1 MLLVQLRSLNFVL
14 ACETSAQSVIVSG
27 LSIIVLTVQ
36 MVFRDVT
43 FTEISIDR
51 VTSLVL
57 TVPTILF
64 KKPMVK

>member
-1 MLLVQLRSLNFVL
+1 MLLVQLRSLYFVL